1 MNLLIL
7 TEDDRGDGGI
17 FIVGGQRRRHII
29 GVLRASVGD
38 RLEVGLVDGPV
49 GTGIV
54 RAIEDDRI
62 VLECQWLEEV
72 CQRSPAIDIVCALP
86 RPQTFKKVLQAS
98 ATMGVRRL
106 HFVNASRVEK
116 CYFSASV
123 TRPERIRQYLEK
135 GLSQGKRTRLPK
147 VSINPRFRCFFEE
160 VLPRLE
166 SDEHGKVVK
175 LVADVECDSYLSSSL
190 LEGADQIIIAIGPEG
205 GWAPFE
211 LEIMRS
217 QGFEKFKLGDWPLR
231 VENALVATLAQASLV
246 SRKLQVECMPKTGSS
261 PRKK

>member
-7 TEDDRGDGGI
+7 TEDDRGDGAI
-17 FIVGGQRRRHII
+17 FIVGGTRRRHII

-49 GTGIV
+49 GTAIV
-54 RAIEDDRI
+54 RAIENEQI
-62 VLECQWLEEV
+62 VLECYWLKDV
-72 CQRSPAIDIVCALP
+72 RQTDPAIDIICALP
-86 RPQTFKKVLQAS
+86 RPQTFKRVLQPS
-98 ATMGVRRL
+98 ATMGVRRV
-106 HFVNASRVEK
+106 HFVNSNRVEK
-116 CYFSASV
+116 CFFSASV

-160 VLPRLE
+160 VVPRLE
-166 SDEHGKVVK
+166 SDEQGKVVK
-175 LVADVECDSYLSSSL
+175 LVAEVECESYLNSPL
-190 LEGADQIIIAIGPEG
+190 LEGAARIIIAIGPEG
-205 GWAPFE
+205 GWVPFE

-217 QGFEKFKLGDWPLR
+217 HGFEKFTLGDWPLR

-246 SRKLQVECMPKTGSS
+246 GRKS
-261 PRKK
+261 